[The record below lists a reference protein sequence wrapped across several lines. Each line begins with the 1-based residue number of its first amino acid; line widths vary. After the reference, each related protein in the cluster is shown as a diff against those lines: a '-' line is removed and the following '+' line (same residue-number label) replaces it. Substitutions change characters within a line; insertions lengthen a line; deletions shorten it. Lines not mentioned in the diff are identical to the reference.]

1 MWKKLNRAAP
11 ALSKSGMPHSAFFH
25 ASSDSFSGPIPE
37 IYHLELCF
45 VSSRPKQ
52 QQLLFVV
59 VVLEIL
65 GASLF

>member
-1 MWKKLNRAAP
+1 VACRIL
-11 ALSKSGMPHSAFFH
+11 LFFH